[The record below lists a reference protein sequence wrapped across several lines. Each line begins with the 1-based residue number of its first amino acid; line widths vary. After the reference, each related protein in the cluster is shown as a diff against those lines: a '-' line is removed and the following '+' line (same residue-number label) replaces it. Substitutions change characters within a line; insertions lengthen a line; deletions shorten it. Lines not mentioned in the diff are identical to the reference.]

1 MKKPW
6 LILLLLLT
14 PTFASNFAIAAAST
28 GLHVTN
34 AYVRGLP
41 PGVANTAA
49 YMTLVNN
56 TDADIVLTGA
66 ETSAAKS
73 ASLHATVKRNG
84 GMTMEHVMSATIP
97 ARGSLEL
104 KTGGLHLM
112 LMDLKSP
119 LGSGD
124 TVRLTL
130 KFDGDFVQTMDV
142 PVISVLDE

>member
-1 MKKPW
+1 MQK
-6 LILLLLLT
+6 LLLVFILLLVQISS
-14 PTFASNFAIAAAST
+14 ADAVMAAANPV
-28 GLHVTN
+28 LHITN

-49 YMTLVNN
+49 YMTLENN
-56 TDADIVLTGA
+56 SDTDVVFIGA
-66 ETSAAKS
+66 ETSASTS
-73 ASLHATVKRNG
+73 ASLHETVNRNG

-97 ARGSLEL
+97 AKGKLEL

-112 LMDLKSP
+112 LMGLKRP

-130 KFDGDFVQTMDV
+130 KFEGGFVKTMDV

>member
-1 MKKPW
+1 MQKS
-6 LILLLLLT
+6 LLVFILLLGQISG
-14 PTFASNFAIAAAST
+14 ADVAMAAANPE
-28 GLHVTN
+28 LHVSN

-49 YMTLVNN
+49 YMTLENN
-56 TDADIVLTGA
+56 SDTDIVLTGA
-66 ETSAAKS
+66 ETSASKS
-73 ASLHATVKRNG
+73 ASLHETINRNG

-97 ARGSLEL
+97 AKGKLEL

-112 LMDLKSP
+112 LMGLKRP

-124 TVRLTL
+124 TVSLTL
-130 KFDGDFVQTMDV
+130 KFEGGFVKTMEV

>member
-1 MKKPW
+1 MQKPW
-6 LILLLLLT
+6 IIFLLLLVPLLT
-14 PTFASNFAIAAAST
+14 SNIAIAAASS
-28 GLHVTN
+28 GLQVRN

-56 TDADIVLTGA
+56 SDADIVLIGA
-66 ETSAAKS
+66 ETTAAKS
-73 ASLHATVKRNG
+73 ASLHATLKRGG

-97 ARGSLEL
+97 AKGSLEL

-112 LMDLKSP
+112 LMGLKRP

-124 TVRLTL
+124 TVRLIL
-130 KFDGDFVQTMDV
+130 KFEGGFVQTMDV
-142 PVISVLDE
+142 PVVSVLDE

>member
-1 MKKPW
+1 MQKSW
-6 LILLLLLT
+6 LIFLLLLAPLLT
-14 PTFASNFAIAAAST
+14 SNIAIAATSS
-28 GLHVTN
+28 GLQVRN

-49 YMTLVNN
+49 YMTLENN
-56 TDADIVLTGA
+56 SDTDLVLTGA
-66 ETSAAKS
+66 ETPAAKS
-73 ASLHATVKRNG
+73 ASLHATVKRAG

-97 ARGSLEL
+97 TKGSLEL

-112 LMDLKSP
+112 LMGLKRS

-130 KFDGDFVQTMDV
+130 KFEDGFVQTMDV